1 MKKNEKEVPI
11 MLNNYQYKTLE
22 NAITSKNNS
31 NNTYERS
38 VITKILDSFDEFKQE
53 LNPLLNDNNELVY
66 YYITI
71 SIQSKDDFQYEFDI
85 PKEIQTFY
93 YPKKNNIVINCKKG
107 IVYLNMIENYVQF
120 KDKKYKLSENETGN
134 LYSHIY
140 CSSSYNYNYNVFD
153 DNDVNLNIEV
163 IENSCFFDGYLET
176 NADFLISKIN
186 GVVEYNTY
194 GITSIIPKGSKIFID
209 INKFGL
215 IYNLLPKME
224 YNLSN
229 IENFPYDFS
238 NYWYIGI
245 NIKNKKETSNHFSN
259 LKVKGNINVLIISI
273 DNINNISK

>member
-1 MKKNEKEVPI
+1 M
-11 MLNNYQYKTLE
+11 
-22 NAITSKNNS
+22 SNS
-31 NNTYERS
+31 
-38 VITKILDSFDEFKQE
+38 DE
-53 LNPLLNDNNELVY
+53 PLIRDLY
-66 YYITI
+66 R
-71 SIQSKDDFQYEFDI
+71 DF
-85 PKEIQTFY
+85 
-93 YPKKNNIVINCKKG
+93 
-107 IVYLNMIENYVQF
+107 
-120 KDKKYKLSENETGN
+120 
-134 LYSHIY
+134 
-140 CSSSYNYNYNVFD
+140 
-153 DNDVNLNIEV
+153 NIEV